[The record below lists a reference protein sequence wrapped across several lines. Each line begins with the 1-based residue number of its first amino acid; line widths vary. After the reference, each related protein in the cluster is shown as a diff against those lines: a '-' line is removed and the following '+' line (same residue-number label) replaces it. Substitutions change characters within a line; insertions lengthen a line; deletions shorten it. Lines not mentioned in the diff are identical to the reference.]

1 MLSASSAKI
10 IEKALDFV
18 SKKPGWA
25 LVFFV
30 LTLMVLPGVTTYGA
44 SFFGKESGK
53 ESAISEALAE
63 LRQKDTTLASEIKA
77 TREAWIEEIV
87 RLKEDGK
94 LLSED
99 SIRLMIKAE
108 LEEFGDRLIKR
119 LKERD

>member
-1 MLSASSAKI
+1 MLSAASAKV

-30 LTLMVLPGVTTYGA
+30 LTLMILPGVATYGT

-63 LRQKDTTLASEIKA
+63 LRQKDITLASEIKA
-77 TREAWIEEIV
+77 TTKAWIEEIV
-87 RLKEDGK
+87 RLKEDEK
-94 LLSED
+94 LLSKD

-108 LEEFGDRLIKR
+108 LEEFGDRLIER
-119 LKERD
+119 LK